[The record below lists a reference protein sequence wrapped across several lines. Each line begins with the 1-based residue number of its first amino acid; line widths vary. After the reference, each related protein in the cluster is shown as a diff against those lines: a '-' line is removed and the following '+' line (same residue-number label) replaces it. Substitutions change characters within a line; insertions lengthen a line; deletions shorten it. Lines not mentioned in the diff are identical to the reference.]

1 MAQGIDTKIPDIG
14 TSWEGYKRSRV
25 EEFLKEQLSNNE
37 ALCKKIQKE
46 KASYITLI
54 DVDTAANLS
63 TVGLFASAET
73 YALWLKDKDSN
84 ADLLL
89 SSVEIPMGS
98 GGGSSEAS
106 YIVKLANVGD
116 KTITATKKSDLI
128 AKIRF
133 TSQLYDPSDGSK
145 SDTNEEATLQ
155 IETRMQG
162 ASEWKI
168 AGSITIASQQ
178 VENATAYT
186 TVDLSPYCVD
196 GTQSVR
202 MIATGIT
209 SEKKTP
215 YVNITVTL
223 TNIQITFQT
232 KWQTPFEYKAVAP
245 TISVPLNIT
254 GTISKL
260 LNLKVTSANGKYV
273 RTYEY
278 NLGTTTYTETPYNA
292 YIDHPNAHGLYT
304 IEAWITSGDT
314 VKTESVSQTIM
325 CTLSGNTT
333 PLLVLNNIGVFQN
346 WSSVQ
351 AFDYAMYNP
360 NADNTDISFVLT
372 NLETESI
379 IYSEVV
385 QNVLNG
391 VINSLIFDLEVE
403 TDDNTNFPASMSFTS
418 DKLVLRDPLR
428 VVVDNSENFAPTSGA
443 DFFLNPKKRNNS
455 ESVPGMIVN
464 AMNGQQMKATFEGLS
479 FVSDG
484 WLVDEN
490 TKARCLRV
498 LDGEK
503 VNISYDAYSD
513 DTALQGLSI
522 EIDFATR
529 NVTDENGILFKM
541 GTSSSIDDNLVGF
554 WLKAQ
559 ESCFMTLNKRQYET
573 QNWGYESE
581 VRTHAVINIVPN
593 LYNQGVNYVRIFLNG
608 GIKREFVYTD
618 SDSFWQAVGGTKK
631 TGGIVINPQGADID
645 IYALRIYKKS
655 LSATDIRQNYLASF
669 PTVEAKKDFKEENDI
684 LGETGL
690 ISYAKVKEKKN
701 TLLYKGKLPTLANG
715 LKSTTCDIV
724 IIKINDKAHSGTLYN
739 GKITRQGSTSRKY
752 WGEGNLQAVAID
764 ETSKW
769 VDGNGVDHGWC
780 YQNEDGLPLAVKLVD
795 KRNFASSMQSHKLG
809 ATRLYNDLYKEIV
822 GKNEI
827 TSIEGKENCRVA
839 VYEDPFLVFQQESED
854 SEPKFIGL
862 GTFGSGKGD
871 KPTFGYDK
879 QKTPDMLMIE
889 GSDNNPLLTKHQAP
903 WISGDVVYDADDES
917 YSYGG
922 VTSWDYD
929 MGNLNTITRFADAFN
944 FIFLHSN
951 RLKVFNGTYS
961 QLKEASP
968 TLDQSYCY
976 WVTKGES
983 GSARYDMYRWES
995 ISKTWVAG
1003 GITKNSDGTY
1013 ATLNVKEQMSS
1024 YLSSDFAS
1032 HETYLEWDKV
1042 NGDFVSAR
1050 LDEFREKVVTYFH
1063 KQDILFFMC
1072 MIKLLAGT
1080 DNRAKNTYL
1089 WVFSSTSLIR
1099 AMQDD
1104 LDTIIS
1110 TNNQGQLTKPYYIEE
1125 HDFMSNGMSYWNGED
1140 NVFYNLMENA
1150 FPADIKSMMKSILTA
1165 MAKLGG
1171 GTLQGCWE
1179 KYFFFVQ
1186 KYFPV
1191 VAYNEFARIGYEY
1204 AKYQMELGNYSND
1217 TDPITQSL
1225 GSQEEAER
1233 QWVKNRNI
1241 YISSFAGYGEFD
1253 SITPTTGTY
1262 QLIRSLQPMQTNVTI
1277 KTAMW
1282 LYPALGLGQSGSFT
1296 AGRHK
1301 AGDTVSF
1308 DFMSGNDTQYSI
1320 LGANYLSDTGSW
1332 ANRPANGGITFIG
1345 SRLTKLDAGTDT
1357 PSSLKFKITSA
1368 TVSSLRSVRSIDF
1381 HNISTLGNEID
1392 FTKNTRVESI
1402 DIRGTVVTNVLLPQ
1416 QEFLKS
1422 VKLPATINEIRLDGQ
1437 RGLNALSLDG
1447 YEKLQKVYINQDTCP
1462 GIVAL
1467 DIVDRLKA
1475 QSQNLSSLTI
1485 LGINW
1490 EDVSAETL
1498 SWLLD
1503 RQTKLTGRIT
1513 LSENVAVSATL
1524 KMRMVGMWGN
1534 IDDESNALYVSYNKV
1549 EIKSASLKGNRYFPS
1564 EGSYTLKL
1572 ATMPTAGNDIVYV
1585 SWKMTGNAFATIDPK
1600 TGIITVTEAG
1610 SRENDDKATVTV
1622 TLQLSSG
1629 KTLEATTDVY
1639 FYAYQAQLG
1648 DYIFADGT
1656 YGNDQSLSD
1665 STPIGVIFY
1674 IEPKERKWAI
1684 AVALKDYGS
1693 RVWGL
1698 YNSTDANNG
1707 MNGIKLGSNSS
1718 YNVYNLPLL
1727 QEYTTGL
1734 NVTDANMRDES
1745 NTANDGFKE
1754 YTALNT
1760 ISDIGF
1766 EEITESMYNIN
1777 VGHTILGEYFD
1788 RVGLKVGDMV
1798 ARGQLNTL
1806 KIIAHRDYILK
1817 DTNVNLPI
1825 PKATADKTLAQSLS
1839 ECIKSVQAS
1848 HNNAQKYQQ
1857 YYYPAASYCNAYV
1870 PTLDS
1875 GDNLVEKFGEG
1886 RWFMMSSG
1894 EMARCSWFARKG
1906 YDDASVPH
1914 AIFAKPWAD
1923 LRFTKFQSTWYW
1935 LSSEY
1940 SELYSWYLY
1949 PVSGQFNYGYKF
1961 GALQVRA
1968 AVAFKL

>member
-1 MAQGIDTKIPDIG
+1 MAKGIDTKIPDIG
-14 TSWEGYKRSRV
+14 TSWEGYNKSRV

-37 ALCKKIQKE
+37 ALCKKIQTE

-73 YALWLKDKDSN
+73 YAAWSKDKDNN

-106 YIVKLANVGD
+106 YIVKLTNVGD
-116 KTITATKKSDLI
+116 KTITATKKSDLV

-145 SDTNEEATLQ
+145 GDTNEEATLQ

-162 ASEWKI
+162 AAEWKV

-372 NLETESI
+372 NLETENI

-385 QNVLNG
+385 QNVPNG

-455 ESVPGMIVN
+455 ESVPGIIVN
-464 AMNGQQMKATFEGLS
+464 AVNGQQVKSTFEGLS

-529 NVTDENGILFKM
+529 NVTDENGILFQM
-541 GTSSSIDDNLVGF
+541 GTPSSIDDNLVGF

-669 PTVEAKKDFKEENDI
+669 PTVEAKKNFKEENDI

-944 FIFLHSN
+944 FVFLHSN

-1024 YLSSDFAS
+1024 YLPSDFAS

-1042 NGDFVSAR
+1042 NGDFISAR

-1467 DIVDRLKA
+1467 DIVDRLQA
-1475 QSQNLSSLTI
+1475 QSKNLSSLTI

-1564 EGSYTLKL
+1564 DGSYTLKL

-1585 SWKMTGNAFATIDPK
+1585 SWKMTENAFATIDPK

-1674 IEPKERKWAI
+1674 IEPKKRQWAI

-1707 MNGIKLGSNSS
+1707 MNGIVLGSNSN
-1718 YNVYNLPLL
+1718 YNVYNLSLL

-1766 EEITESMYNIN
+1766 EEVTEAMYNTN
-1777 VGHTILGEYFD
+1777 VGHTILGEYIEKM
-1788 RVGLKVGDMV
+1788 GLKVGDMI

-1806 KIIAHRDYILK
+1806 KILAHRDYILQDSK
-1817 DTNVNLPI
+1817 VNLPI
-1825 PKATADKTLAQSLS
+1825 PKATATQTLAESIA
-1839 ECIKSVQAS
+1839 ECIKNVQAA
-1848 HNNAQKYQQ
+1848 HNNAQKWQQ

-1870 PTLDS
+1870 PSLDS
-1875 GDNLVEKFGEG
+1875 GDHLVEKFGEG
-1886 RWFMMSSG
+1886 RWFLMSSG

-1906 YDDASVPH
+1906 YNDASIPY

-1923 LRFTKFQSTWYW
+1923 LRFTQFLSTWYW

-1940 SELYSWYLY
+1940 SELYSWLLV
-1949 PVSGQFNYGYKF
+1949 PVSGQFNYGNKYI
-1961 GALQVRA
+1961 AIQVRA

>member
-1 MAQGIDTKIPDIG
+1 MANGLDTKIPDLS
-14 TSWEGYKRSRV
+14 TSWEGYLRSRI
-25 EEFLKEQLSNNE
+25 EEFLKGKLTEND
-37 ALCKKIQKE
+37 AFVKKLQE
-46 KASYITLI
+46 NKASYIATLES
-54 DVDTAANLS
+54 DTTTGLV
-63 TVGLFASAET
+63 TVGLFASSES
-73 YALWLKDKDSN
+73 YATWLKDKESHG
-84 ADLLL
+84 DLLL
-89 SSVEIPMGS
+89 SSAEIPMGS

-106 YIVKLANVGD
+106 YIVKLTNVGD
-116 KTITATKKSDLI
+116 KTITATKKSDLV

-145 SDTNEEATLQ
+145 GDTNEEATLQ

-162 ASEWKI
+162 AAEWKV

-379 IYSEVV
+379 IYSEAV
-385 QNVLNG
+385 QNVPNG

-455 ESVPGMIVN
+455 ESVPGVIVN
-464 AMNGQQMKATFEGLS
+464 AVNGQQVKSTFEGLS

-503 VNISYDAYSD
+503 INISYDAYSD

-529 NVTDENGILFKM
+529 NVTDENGILFQM
-541 GTSSSIDDNLVGF
+541 GTPSTIDDNLVGF

-559 ESCFMTLNKRQYET
+559 ESCFMTLNKRQYDT

-608 GIKREFVYTD
+608 GIKREFVYTNG
-618 SDSFWQAVGGTKK
+618 DSFWQAVGGTKK

-795 KRNFASSMQSHKLG
+795 KRNYASSMQSHKLG

-929 MGNLNTITRFADAFN
+929 MGNLNTVTRFADAFN

-983 GSARYDMYRWES
+983 GSAQYDMYRWES

-1013 ATLNVKEQMSS
+1013 TTLNVKEQMSS
-1024 YLSSDFAS
+1024 YLPSDFAS

-1042 NGDFVSAR
+1042 NGDFISAR

-1241 YISSFAGYGEFD
+1241 YISSFANYGEFD
-1253 SITPTTGTY
+1253 PKTPTTGTY

-1282 LYPALGLGQSGSFT
+1282 LYPALGLGESNPIT
-1296 AGRHK
+1296 DGRHK

-1308 DFMSGNDTQYSI
+1308 DFMSGNNTQYSI
-1320 LGANYLSDTGSW
+1320 LGANYISDMGSW
-1332 ANRPANGGITFIG
+1332 AKRPADGNIAFIG
-1345 SRLTKLDAGTDT
+1345 SRLLKLDAGTNI
-1357 PSSLKFKITSA
+1357 PSDLKFKITNA
-1368 TVSSLRSVRSIDF
+1368 TVTSLRSVRSIDF
-1381 HNISTLGNEID
+1381 HNISMLGSEID

-1402 DIRGTVVTNVLLPQ
+1402 DIRGTVVTKVLLPQ

-1422 VKLPATINEIRLDGQ
+1422 VRLPATINEIRLDGQ
-1437 RGLNALSLDG
+1437 RGLTELLLEG
-1447 YEKLQKVYINQDTCP
+1447 YSNLLTVYINQETCP
-1462 GIVAL
+1462 GVNAL
-1467 DIVDRLKA
+1467 DIIGNLKE
-1475 QSQNLSSLTI
+1475 SQNLSSLTI

-1490 EDVSAETL
+1490 KDVSAETL

-1503 RQTKLTGRIT
+1503 KQVKLTGKIT
-1513 LSENVAVSATL
+1513 MASGEKIDATL
-1524 KMRMVGMWGN
+1524 KMRIVSLYGN
-1534 IDDESNALYVSYNKV
+1534 VDDESNSLYISYNKV
-1549 EIKSASLKGNRYFPS
+1549 TINTLSLYVEEYMSKIGDYQVKFKANPITGNNLVSVSWSISSNDFATINKNTGIVTVNKIGSAESNDSATVTATVVLSDNSVKSASI
-1564 EGSYTLKL
+1564 E
-1572 ATMPTAGNDIVYV
+1572 
-1585 SWKMTGNAFATIDPK
+1585 
-1600 TGIITVTEAG
+1600 
-1610 SRENDDKATVTV
+1610 
-1622 TLQLSSG
+1622 
-1629 KTLEATTDVY
+1629 VY
-1639 FYAYQAQLG
+1639 FYERVCKIG
-1648 DYIFADGT
+1648 DFVFADGT
-1656 YGNDQSLSD
+1656 TGDTLKDNK
-1665 STPIGVIFY
+1665 TWIGVCFY
-1674 IEPKERKWAI
+1674 IDPENPKRRLMVSI
-1684 AVALKDYGS
+1684 KDITQNC
-1693 RVWGL
+1693 WGL
-1698 YNSTDANNG
+1698 YNSTNTDGLANIELADSSELVYDIADIPNITVANNYTPDIDNVIDLSQPDG
-1707 MNGIKLGSNSS
+1707 YAKFTDVRSTIGFKTLNSTQYNRIKNYLDNYKENDSI
-1718 YNVYNLPLL
+1718 P
-1727 QEYTTGL
+1727 TGL
-1734 NVTDANMRDES
+1734 LYTLFIIRHRDII
-1745 NTANDGFKE
+1745 
-1754 YTALNT
+1754 L
-1760 ISDIGF
+1760 SD
-1766 EEITESMYNIN
+1766 SNIN
-1777 VGHTILGEYFD
+1777 LEIPIKNADTTEMD
-1788 RVGLKVGDMV
+1788 SLKELINKVVVDN
-1798 ARGQLNTL
+1798 A
-1806 KIIAHRDYILK
+1806 
-1817 DTNVNLPI
+1817 
-1825 PKATADKTLAQSLS
+1825 
-1839 ECIKSVQAS
+1839 
-1848 HNNAQKYQQ
+1848 NNKYKQ
-1857 YYYPAASYCNAYV
+1857 YYYPAASYCYHYE
-1870 PTLDS
+1870 PTISKNEKL
-1875 GDNLVEKFGEG
+1875 LEKFKAHN
-1886 RWFMMSSG
+1886 WFLPTIGDLYRLLFYNNQTSG
-1894 EMARCSWFARKG
+1894 EYNA
-1906 YDDASVPH
+1906 
-1914 AIFAKPWAD
+1914 FAKA
-1923 LRFTKFQSTWYW
+1923 RVF
-1935 LSSEY
+1935 SSLFSNIVACWSCQEY
-1940 SELYSWYLY
+1940 SELIAWINESHRIVNQNNNVNSKSKTFAIR
-1949 PVSGQFNYGYKF
+1949 PVC
-1961 GALQVRA
+1961 
-1968 AVAFKL
+1968 AF

>member
-1 MAQGIDTKIPDIG
+1 MAKGIDTKIPDIG
-14 TSWEGYKRSRV
+14 TSWEGYNKSRV

-37 ALCKKIQKE
+37 ALCKKIQTE
-46 KASYITLI
+46 KASYITLV
-54 DVDTAANLS
+54 DVDTTANLS

-73 YALWLKDKDSN
+73 YAEWSKDKEN
-84 ADLLL
+84 KADLLL

-106 YIVKLANVGD
+106 YIVKLTNVGD
-116 KTITATKKSDLI
+116 KTITATKKSDLV

-145 SDTNEEATLQ
+145 GDTNEEATLQ

-162 ASEWKI
+162 AAEWKI

-178 VENATAYT
+178 MENATAYT

-372 NLETESI
+372 NLETENI

-385 QNVLNG
+385 QNVPNG

-455 ESVPGMIVN
+455 ESVPGVIVN
-464 AMNGQQMKATFEGLS
+464 AVNGQQVKSTFEGFS
-479 FVSDG
+479 FISDG
-484 WLVDEN
+484 WIVDAN
-490 TKARCLRV
+490 TNARCLRV

-529 NVTDENGILFKM
+529 NITDENGILFQM
-541 GTSSSIDDNLVGF
+541 GTPSTIDDNLVGF

-559 ESCFMTLNKRQYET
+559 ESCFMTLNKRQYDT
-573 QNWGYESE
+573 QNLGYESE

-608 GIKREFVYTD
+608 GIKREFVYTNG
-618 SDSFWQAVGGTKK
+618 DSFWQAVGGTKK

-780 YQNEDGLPLAVKLVD
+780 YQNEDGLPFAVKLVD
-795 KRNFASSMQSHKLG
+795 KRNYASSMQSHKLG

-854 SEPKFIGL
+854 GEPKFIGL

-1024 YLSSDFAS
+1024 YLPSDFAS

-1042 NGDFVSAR
+1042 NGDFISAR

-1585 SWKMTGNAFATIDPK
+1585 SWKMTENAFATIDPK

-1707 MNGIKLGSNSS
+1707 MNGIKLGGNSS

-1754 YTALNT
+1754 YSALNT

-1825 PKATADKTLAQSLS
+1825 PKATSDKTLAQSLS

-1886 RWFMMSSG
+1886 RWFLMSSG
-1894 EMARCSWFARKG
+1894 EMARCSWYARKG
-1906 YDDASVPH
+1906 YDDASIPY
-1914 AIFAKPWAD
+1914 AIFAKPWTD
-1923 LRFTKFQSTWYW
+1923 LRFTQFLNTWYW

-1949 PVSGQFNYGYKF
+1949 PVSGQFGGNYKYN
-1961 GALQVRA
+1961 ALQVRA

>member
-1 MAQGIDTKIPDIG
+1 MANGLDTKIPDLS
-14 TSWEGYKRSRV
+14 TPWEGYLRSRI
-25 EEFLKEQLSNNE
+25 EEFLKGKLTEND
-37 ALCKKIQKE
+37 AFVKKLQE
-46 KASYITLI
+46 NKASYIATLES
-54 DVDTAANLS
+54 DTTTGLV
-63 TVGLFASAET
+63 TVGLFASSES
-73 YALWLKDKDSN
+73 YATWLKDKESHG
-84 ADLLL
+84 DLLL
-89 SSVEIPMGS
+89 SSAEIPMGS
-98 GGGSSEAS
+98 GGGSSESS
-106 YIVKLANVGD
+106 YIVKLFNVGD
-116 KTITATKKSDLI
+116 KTITATQKSDLV

-133 TSQLYDPSDGSK
+133 TSQLYDPSDKSM
-145 SDTNEEATLQ
+145 SDTNENASLQ
-155 IETRMQG
+155 IETRMQD
-162 ASEWKI
+162 SSSWKV
-168 AGSITIASQQ
+168 AGVITIASQSASD
-178 VENATAYT
+178 ATAYT
-186 TVDLSPYCVD
+186 VVDLSPYCVN

-202 MIATGIT
+202 MIAIGEV
-209 SEKKTP
+209 SEKRSP
-215 YVNITVTL
+215 YVNLTVTL
-223 TNIQITFQT
+223 TDIKVTFQT

-278 NLGTTTYTETPYNA
+278 NLGTTTYTETTYNA

-372 NLETESI
+372 NLETENI

-385 QNVLNG
+385 QNVPNG
-391 VINSLIFDLEVE
+391 VIKSLLFDLEVE

-443 DFFLNPKKRNNS
+443 DFFLNPKTRNNS
-455 ESVPGMIVN
+455 ESTPDVIVN
-464 AMNGQQMKATFEGLS
+464 AMNGQQLKATFEGLS

-484 WLVDEN
+484 WIVDEN
-490 TKARCLRV
+490 TKARCLRM

-503 VNISYDAYSD
+503 INISYDAYSD

-529 NVTDENGILFKM
+529 NVTDENGILFQM
-541 GTSSSIDDNLVGF
+541 GTPSTVDDNLVGF

-559 ESCFMTLNKRQYET
+559 ESCFMTLNKRQYDT

-608 GIKREFVYTD
+608 GIKREFVYTNG
-618 SDSFWQAVGGTKK
+618 DSFWQAVGGTKK

-655 LSATDIRQNYLASF
+655 LSATDIRKNYLASF

-795 KRNFASSMQSHKLG
+795 KRNYASSMQSHKLG

-827 TSIEGKENCRVA
+827 TSIDGKENCRVA

-903 WISGDVVYDADDES
+903 WISGDVVYNADDES

-961 QLKEASP
+961 QLKESSP

-1003 GITKNSDGTY
+1003 GISKNSDGTY
-1013 ATLNVKEQMSS
+1013 ATLNIKGQMSS
-1024 YLSSDFAS
+1024 YLPSDFAS

-1042 NGDFVSAR
+1042 NEDFVSAR
-1050 LDEFREKVVTYFH
+1050 LDEFREKVVAYFH

-1089 WVFSSTSLIR
+1089 WVFSPTSLIR

-1368 TVSSLRSVRSIDF
+1368 TVSSLRSVRSVDF

-1402 DIRGTVVTNVLLPQ
+1402 DIRGTVVTKVLLPQ

-1422 VKLPATINEIRLDGQ
+1422 VRLPATINEIRLDGQ
-1437 RGLNALSLDG
+1437 RGLTELFLEEYSN
-1447 YEKLQKVYINQDTCP
+1447 LQTIYINQETCP
-1462 GIVAL
+1462 GVNAL
-1467 DIVDRLKA
+1467 NIIGNLKE
-1475 QSQNLSSLTI
+1475 SKNLSSLTI

-1503 RQTKLTGRIT
+1503 RQAKLTGRIT

-1524 KMRMVGMWGN
+1524 KMRIVSVYGN
-1534 IDDESNALYVSYNKV
+1534 VDDESNSLYISYNKV
-1549 EIKSASLKGNRYFPS
+1549 TINTLSLYVEEYMSKTGDYQVKFKANPITGNNLVSVSWSISSNDFATINKNTGIVTVNKIGSAESNDSATVTATVVLSDNSVKSASI
-1564 EGSYTLKL
+1564 E
-1572 ATMPTAGNDIVYV
+1572 
-1585 SWKMTGNAFATIDPK
+1585 
-1600 TGIITVTEAG
+1600 
-1610 SRENDDKATVTV
+1610 
-1622 TLQLSSG
+1622 
-1629 KTLEATTDVY
+1629 VY
-1639 FYAYQAQLG
+1639 FYERVCKIG
-1648 DYIFADGT
+1648 DFVFADGT
-1656 YGNDQSLSD
+1656 TGDTIKDNK
-1665 STPIGVIFY
+1665 TWIGVCFY
-1674 IEPKERKWAI
+1674 IDPENPKRRLMVSNRNI
-1684 AVALKDYGS
+1684 TTDC
-1693 RVWGL
+1693 WGL
-1698 YNSTDANNG
+1698 YNSNSTDGLANIELADSSEVVYDIVDIPNITNSNNYTPDINNVIDLSQPDG
-1707 MNGIKLGSNSS
+1707 YAKFTDVRSTIGFTTLNSTQYNRIKNYLDNYKENDSIPTGLLYTLFIIRHRDIILSDSNI
-1718 YNVYNLPLL
+1718 NLDIPIKNADTTEMDSL
-1727 QEYTTGL
+1727 QEL
-1734 NVTDANMRDES
+1734 INKVVVDNAN
-1745 NTANDGFKE
+1745 
-1754 YTALNT
+1754 
-1760 ISDIGF
+1760 
-1766 EEITESMYNIN
+1766 
-1777 VGHTILGEYFD
+1777 
-1788 RVGLKVGDMV
+1788 
-1798 ARGQLNTL
+1798 
-1806 KIIAHRDYILK
+1806 
-1817 DTNVNLPI
+1817 
-1825 PKATADKTLAQSLS
+1825 
-1839 ECIKSVQAS
+1839 IKY
-1848 HNNAQKYQQ
+1848 KQ
-1857 YYYPAASYCNAYV
+1857 YYYPAASYCYHYE
-1870 PTLDS
+1870 PTISKNEKL
-1875 GDNLVEKFGEG
+1875 LEKFKAHN
-1886 RWFMMSSG
+1886 WFLPTIGDLYRLLFYNKQTSG
-1894 EMARCSWFARKG
+1894 KYNA
-1906 YDDASVPH
+1906 
-1914 AIFAKPWAD
+1914 FAKARLFSIFSNIGECWSC
-1923 LRFTKFQSTWYW
+1923 Q
-1935 LSSEY
+1935 EY
-1940 SELYSWYLY
+1940 SELVAWINESHIIINNNNNRNRKSNTFVIR
-1949 PVSGQFNYGYKF
+1949 PVC
-1961 GALQVRA
+1961 
-1968 AVAFKL
+1968 AF